1 MKKSIAIFG
10 LFLMMVSLTSF
21 TSPIGGR
28 QDSPTLPFE
37 IGGRQDSPT
46 LPFEIGGRQDSPTLP

>member
-21 TSPIGGR
+21 TSAN
-28 QDSPTLPFE
+28 E
-37 IGGRQDSPT
+37 IGGRGTDIPVGQI
-46 LPFEIGGRQDSPTLP
+46 EIGGRGTDIPVGQ